1 MTRLIYI
8 VDDDDAF
15 RDSLTFLLQSHGF
28 NCVTYASGDLFLQ
41 QNLSEL
47 SAPVLLDIRMPGKS
61 GIDVLADALEVNAH
75 LKFII
80 MSGHADIATA
90 VKAVKMGAFDFL
102 EKPFRDSQVLPL
114 IKEAQT
120 LIDETLS
127 QTHDREKH
135 VSNLSKLTPRE
146 TEVLGLVVEGLPN
159 KIIAHN
165 LGLSVRTVE
174 THRAHLMTK
183 LGTKSVPDLVKIFM
197 LSETVE
203 TKP

>member
-1 MTRLIYI
+1 MARLVYI

-28 NCVTYASGDLFLQ
+28 NCVTYATGDLFLQ
-41 QNLSEL
+41 QEVSEL

-61 GIDVLADALEVNAH
+61 GIDVLADALGINPH

-114 IKEAQT
+114 IEEAQR
-120 LIDETLS
+120 IINEELS
-127 QTHDREKH
+127 QFSDRERH
-135 VSNLSKLTPRE
+135 MIALGKLTPRE
-146 TEVLGLVVEGLPN
+146 TEVLSLVVEGLPN
-159 KIIAHN
+159 KLIAHN
-165 LGLSVRTVE
+165 LGLSIRTVE
-174 THRAHLMTK
+174 THRAHLMSK
-183 LGTKSVPDLVKIFM
+183 LGTKSVPDLVKIYLM
-197 LSETVE
+197 SQADETL
-203 TKP
+203 T